1 MSKQGHKSALQV
13 GRSLPVHKTREEAE
27 KFYFSYRDKA
37 LKSIAKLAKKHPEY
51 QLDFSPE
58 SLKNLEKLYFDLL
71 DKKAYSKYELLGLTF
86 KRMEQLLAIYYGEV
100 FIKNTTC
107 IWVAQPFGY
116 IENKYYLGIQSEN
129 KGMTIECISFSNH
142 YKTPDNKRKQYLYR
156 EYMKYS
162 KYV

>member
-1 MSKQGHKSALQV
+1 MSKQGHQLAHSF
-13 GRSLPVHKTREEAE
+13 PVHKTKEEAE
-27 KFYFSYRDKA
+27 KYYFSYRDNV

-58 SLKNLEKLYFDLL
+58 SLKDLEKLYFDLL
-71 DKKAYSKYELLGLTF
+71 EKNTYSKYELLGLTLN
-86 KRMEQLLAIYYGEV
+86 RMEQILAIYYGEV
-100 FIKNTTC
+100 FVKNTTF

-116 IENKYYLGIQSEN
+116 VDNKYYLGIQSAN

-142 YKTPDNKRKQYLYR
+142 HKTMDNKRKQYLYR

-162 KYV
+162 KYA